1 MKSIRNSFKILLSAL
16 TLVAVGVGLAGCSK
30 VNRENYDK
38 LKMGMGYEEVVRIL
52 GEPEQCDAVVG
63 VKSCIW
69 GKAPKTITIQLLADK
84 VILYQSEGL

>member
-1 MKSIRNSFKILLSAL
+1 MKSIRYFFKTLLLAL
-16 TLVAVGVGLAGCSK
+16 ALAAVGGGLTGCSK

-38 LKMGMGYEEVVRIL
+38 LKMGMGYEEVVQIL
-52 GEPEQCDAVVG
+52 GEPEQCDAMVG
-63 VKSCIW
+63 VKSCTW